1 MTTAP
6 PVPPAADGQTVTTV
20 VRVARAKSRRRRYR
34 PRRAILGTTGILI
47 FLALWEATSRLGIA
61 DPRYLPPPTEVI
73 PRLFQILTIG
83 EFWVA
88 VGQTLLA
95 WGLGLLIATV
105 LACVLGVVIGL
116 SPFLRKATHSTVEF
130 LRPVPSVALIPLA
143 VLLFGIRI
151 EASLLLIVYAAFWQI
166 FIQVLYGV
174 ADVDTV
180 AMATGR
186 SYGFSTW
193 QRVRDIVFPTTL
205 PYLMTGLRLAAAVA
219 LILAITAQLIIGT
232 PGLGAEILKAQN
244 GGQYATMYALML
256 TTGFLG
262 VIINIGARALER
274 ATLSWHQ
281 SVREDAAA

>member
-1 MTTAP
+1 MTIAP
-6 PVPPAADGQTVTTV
+6 PDDGHTLTTTV
-20 VRVARAKSRRRRYR
+20 SLARARTRRRRYR
-34 PRRAILGTTGILI
+34 PRKAILGAVGILI
-47 FLALWEATSRLGIA
+47 FLLIWEGASRLGLA
-61 DPRYLPPPTEVI
+61 DPRYLPPPTEVF
-73 PRLFQILTIG
+73 PRLFQVVAIG
-83 EFWVA
+83 DFWVA

-95 WGLGLLIATV
+95 WGIGLAIATV

-116 SPFLRKATHSTVEF
+116 SPFLRRFTNSTVEF

-143 VLLFGIRI
+143 VLLFGLRI
-151 EASLLLIVYAAFWQI
+151 ESSLLLIVYAAFWQI

-186 SYGFSTW
+186 SYGFSKW

-256 TTGFLG
+256 ATGFIG
-262 VIINIGARALER
+262 VLINVGARALER

-281 SVREDAAA
+281 SVRGEASA